1 MLKKKKIAQAK
12 LTAARN
18 ATDEGDE
25 KDRGG
30 GRPEFGSQ
38 RPTGGKNLGSAPAM
52 HRPQGG

>member
-12 LTAARN
+12 LAAARN
-18 ATDEGDE
+18 ASDEDDS

-30 GRPEFGSQ
+30 GRPEFGSKN
-38 RPTGGKNLGSAPAM
+38 PTGGKNVASAPAM